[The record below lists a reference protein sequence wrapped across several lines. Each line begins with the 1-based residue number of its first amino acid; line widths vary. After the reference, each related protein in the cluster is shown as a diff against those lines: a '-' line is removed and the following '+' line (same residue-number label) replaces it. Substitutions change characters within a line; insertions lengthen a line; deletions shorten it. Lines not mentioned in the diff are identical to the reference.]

1 MWRCFLLKILLQPP
15 VQGYIIKVVAYLN
28 CLDFSYF
35 HFYRW
40 RDFSSENPSPATSSR
55 YIIGVIAHLNF
66 LIWFFYIFVFYRWSD
81 FSSENPSPATSSR
94 YIIGVIAKVS
104 EELLTQRGLKG
115 GRGISLF

>member
-1 MWRCFLLKILLQPP
+1 MI
-15 VQGYIIKVVAYLN
+15 AYLN

-40 RDFSSENPSPATSSR
+40 R
-55 YIIGVIAHLNF
+55 
-66 LIWFFYIFVFYRWSD
+66 D

-115 GRGISLF
+115 GRGILLFEQS